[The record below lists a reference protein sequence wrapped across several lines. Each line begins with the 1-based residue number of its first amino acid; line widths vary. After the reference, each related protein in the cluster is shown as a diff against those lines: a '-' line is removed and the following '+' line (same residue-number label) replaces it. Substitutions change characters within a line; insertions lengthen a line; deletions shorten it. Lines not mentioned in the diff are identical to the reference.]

1 MISSTPEEN
10 EAMANQKAKNFFAN
24 LKKKHPEQQPPI
36 DPKKCKK

>member
-24 LKKKHPEQQPPI
+24 LKKNSPSSSLL
-36 DPKKCKK
+36 